1 MTDTGNVKG
10 AEFLR
15 RLKRLGHTRGID
27 VRLVAHRGK
36 GSHATLYYGAT
47 GRAILQDLKRE
58 LPNGTLH
65 AMLKQLGLTLD
76 DLQ

>member
-1 MTDTGNVKG
+1 MSDTKRVKG

-15 RLKRLGHTRGID
+15 RLKRLGQAKGVNI
-27 VRLVAHRGK
+27 RLVAHRGK

-47 GRAILQDLKRE
+47 GRAVLQDLKKE
-58 LPNGTLH
+58 LPTGTLH
-65 AMLKQLGLTLD
+65 AMLKQLGLTIE

>member
-1 MTDTGNVKG
+1 MKG

-15 RLKRLGHTRGID
+15 RVKRLGQAKGVE

-36 GSHATLYYGAT
+36 GSHATLCYGAA
-47 GRAILQDLKRE
+47 GRTILQDLKRE
-58 LPNGTLH
+58 LPTGTLH

-76 DLQ
+76 DLA